1 MSKIYGLTG
10 GIAAGKT
17 TVLKIFKEQG
27 CRIFDADKVARQVVE
42 PGTPGLKQVVKQ
54 FSKHILLPNGSL
66 DRKKLGRI
74 VFSDKRQLKILNN
87 IMGPLLRSTIVQIID
102 NAKKDSSST
111 INIFEIQ
118 LLFEGSYQEYFDA
131 TIAVYVE
138 PEIQL
143 ERLMKRNDLNKQ
155 AALDKINSQ
164 MPMTEKKQLA
174 DYVLDNSH
182 DIASLK
188 NEISQLL
195 KQL

>member
-17 TVLKIFKEQG
+17 TVLKIFKELG

-102 NAKKDSSST
+102 DAKK
-111 INIFEIQ
+111 
-118 LLFEGSYQEYFDA
+118 
-131 TIAVYVE
+131 
-138 PEIQL
+138 
-143 ERLMKRNDLNKQ
+143 
-155 AALDKINSQ
+155 
-164 MPMTEKKQLA
+164 
-174 DYVLDNSH
+174 
-182 DIASLK
+182 
-188 NEISQLL
+188 
-195 KQL
+195 

>member
-102 NAKKDSSST
+102 DAKKDSSST

>member
-27 CRIFDADKVARQVVE
+27 CNVFDADKVARQVVE

-54 FSKHILLPNGSL
+54 FSKHILLPNGAL

-102 NAKKDSSST
+102 DAKNDSSST

-118 LLFEGSYQEYFDA
+118 LLFEGSYQDYFDA
-131 TIAVYVE
+131 TIAVYVD

-143 ERLMKRNDLNKQ
+143 ERLMKRNNLNKQ

>member
-17 TVLKIFKEQG
+17 TVLKIFKELG

-102 NAKKDSSST
+102 DAKKDSSST